1 MGGKEGVTETPPCP
15 LFPKEG
21 VKEFPLLVQEGV
33 RGNSEQ
39 FMRIFNRKE
48 SKEKR
53 RELRK
58 NLTEAEKALWK
69 NLRGKRLE
77 GLKFFRQ
84 YGIGAYI
91 ADFYCPQ
98 QRLVIEVDG
107 GQHFSEEGKNYDAQR
122 EEYMSSLGIRTLRF
136 SNLDILK
143 NIDGVWERIIQ
154 VVKELRTPP
163 APSFPKRG

>member
-1 MGGKEGVTETPPCP
+1 
-15 LFPKEG
+15 
-21 VKEFPLLVQEGV
+21 
-33 RGNSEQ
+33 
-39 FMRIFNRKE
+39 MRIFNCKE
-48 SKEKR
+48 TKQKR

-69 NLRGKRLE
+69 KLRGKRLA

-98 QRLVIEVDG
+98 RKLVIEVDG
-107 GQHFSEEGKNYDAQR
+107 GQHFSEDGKTYDAQR
-122 EEYMSSLGIRTLRF
+122 EHYMSSLGIYTLRF

-143 NIDGVWERIIQ
+143 NIDGTWERIIQ
-154 VVKELRTPP
+154 VVKEMCN
-163 APSFPKRG
+163 